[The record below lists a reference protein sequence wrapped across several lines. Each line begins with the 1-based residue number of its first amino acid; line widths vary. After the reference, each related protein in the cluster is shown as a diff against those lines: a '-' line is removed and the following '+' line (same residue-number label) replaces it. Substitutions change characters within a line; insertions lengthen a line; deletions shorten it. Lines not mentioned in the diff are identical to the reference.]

1 VKRKTLG
8 IPFQTIPQTI
18 KKLGIPFPT
27 IPRKTKN
34 VRNFVPTGS
43 QPYKD
48 KEKHIFSRNQRS
60 ALSERAPGGGYTTC
74 CAEGILVAKRQFFF
88 GVFEQLESLLRYEF
102 YVGFVNCILSFSYS
116 NRLYEIAPRLTL

>member
-1 VKRKTLG
+1 MELRNL
-8 IPFQTIPQTI
+8 
-18 KKLGIPFPT
+18 FPNYSQ
-27 IPRKTKN
+27 KDKN
-34 VRNFVPTGS
+34 ARNFVPTR
-43 QPYKD
+43 PNLTRTKKNTY
-48 KEKHIFSRNQRS
+48 SRGIN
-60 ALSERAPGGGYTTC
+60 ALLCRNVRPGATC